1 MKYIIIII
9 LIILS
14 LLAIVEFSCV
24 IAASEA
30 DDELEEW
37 KYSNKKFDFK
47 EFDKKRLNIKETKD
61 NGKQNCDF

>member
-24 IAASEA
+24 IVASEA

-47 EFDKKRLNIKETKD
+47 EFDKKRLNIKEKTD
-61 NGKQNCDF
+61 NGK

>member
-24 IAASEA
+24 IIASEA

-37 KYSNKKFDFK
+37 KYENKKFNSK
-47 EFDKKRLNIKETKD
+47 EFDKKRLNIKEKTD
-61 NGKQNCDF
+61 NGK